1 MPLSPGL
8 YLINTL
14 ISFFPSI
21 RNARINVW
29 TSNVTLPEARENGSC
44 RSSLVKKEFKNI
56 EEMSRAENFPLHLK
70 YVPSN
75 ENIADAPSCTFS
87 DIDCFLSEEAWAR
100 VSSEVWT
107 TDVKHDVFNSN
118 CRRGRNTSLLAHY
131 LADSVF
137 FRS

>member
-8 YLINTL
+8 YVINTL

-29 TSNVTLPEARENGSC
+29 TNNVTLPEAWENGGC

-56 EEMSRAENFPLHLK
+56 EEMSRAENFALHLK

-75 ENIADAPSCTFS
+75 ENIADTPS
-87 DIDCFLSEEAWAR
+87 
-100 VSSEVWT
+100 
-107 TDVKHDVFNSN
+107 H
-118 CRRGRNTSLLAHY
+118 
-131 LADSVF
+131 
-137 FRS
+137 